1 MQQSRS
7 VGRFSLALVA
17 ALIVIVGTA
26 INHGQTAGEWRY
38 YAGDLASTKYSP
50 LDQINKSNVSQ
61 LRVAWRRPQIS
72 ADFAAANGVTRLQN
86 NYRSTPLMINGVLF
100 ATNAVGVA
108 EAFDPETGRT
118 LWTQKIAGE
127 VGGSTPAGLGGAIR
141 GVGYWNGRGAGER
154 RVFSYHRNFLYAL
167 NPENGEVYN
176 DFGNGGRID
185 LTLADG
191 GFVWNAPPLVVRD
204 VVLIGSANADQDSAS
219 KKEGV
224 AGEVRG
230 YDVKTGKL
238 RWTFRI
244 IPKEGEPGIETFENE
259 SWKYVGAGN
268 VWAPMSADEELG
280 YVYIPTTSPTNDMYG
295 GHRLGNN
302 LYSDSLVCLDVTTG
316 RRVWYFQTIHH
327 DLFDYD
333 NPAAPVLGDITVNGR
348 RIKAVVQVTKQAFAY
363 VFDRVTGQPVWP
375 IEERPVPAST
385 VPGERASATQ
395 PFPTKP
401 PAFDRQG
408 VKVDDLIDFTPEL
421 RAEALEIVKKYKY
434 GAPFMPPS
442 VVGEGPNDTKGT
454 IQLPGSV
461 GGADWTGAGF
471 DPETGILYVPSM
483 TNPFVANLV
492 PGDPTKTNLRYRAS
506 TRELLLGPRGLP
518 LMKPPYGRI
527 TAIDLNKGDHA
538 WMVPNGDGPRDHP
551 ALKGLNLPPLGHAS
565 RGAVLVTKTLLIA
578 PDGDQVTTR
587 TPAGGGGTKFRALDK
602 ATGATVWEMDMGA
615 GVTGAPMTYLH
626 RGKQYIVVA
635 IGAREHP
642 AEFVALSLP

>member
-1 MQQSRS
+1 MDRPQRRS
-7 VGRFSLALVA
+7 LGPAIAAVVA
-17 ALIVIVGTA
+17 AVVVALAVTD
-26 INHGQTAGEWRY
+26 GQTTGEWRY

-50 LDQINKSNVSQ
+50 LDQINRSNVSR
-61 LRVAWRRPQIS
+61 LRIAWRRPQIGS
-72 ADFAAANGVTRLQN
+72 DFTAANSTSRLGN

-108 EAFDPETGRT
+108 EAFDPETGRP
-118 LWTQKIAGE
+118 LWSQKIAGDL
-127 VGGSTPAGLGGAIR
+127 GGTGPAGLGGAIR
-141 GVGYWNGRGAGER
+141 AVAHWNGNGAGER
-154 RVFSYHRNFLYAL
+154 RIFTYHKQFLYAL
-167 NPENGEVYN
+167 NPETGEVYGS
-176 DFGNGGRID
+176 FGSGGRVD
-185 LTLADG
+185 LSINGEYL
-191 GFVWNAPPLVVRD
+191 WNAPPLVVRD
-204 VVLIGSANADQDSAS
+204 VVIVGSSNPEQDSAS
-219 KKEGV
+219 KMEGI
-224 AGEVRG
+224 AGEVRAF
-230 YDVKTGKL
+230 DARTGKL
-238 RWTFRI
+238 RWTFRV
-244 IPKEGEPGIETFENE
+244 IPRAGEPETETFENE
-259 SWKYVGAGN
+259 AWRYIGAGN

-302 LYSDSLVCLDVTTG
+302 LFSDSVVCLDAATG

-333 NPAAPVLGDITVNGR
+333 NPAAPILGDITVNGR

-363 VFDRVTGQPVWP
+363 VLDRVTGQPVWP

-395 PFPTKP
+395 PFPTRP

-408 VKVDDLIDFTPEL
+408 VTIDDLIDFTPEL
-421 RAEALEIVKKYKY
+421 RAEAIEIVKKYKF
-434 GAPFMPPS
+434 GPAFTPPS
-442 VVGEGPNDTKGT
+442 VVGDGPNDTKGT

-471 DPETGILYVPSM
+471 DPETGMLYVPSM

-492 PGDPTKTNLRYRAS
+492 PGNPAQTNLRYRAS
-506 TRELLLGPRGLP
+506 TRALLLGPRGLP

-527 TAIDLNKGDHA
+527 TAIDLNRGEHA

-551 ALKGLNLPPLGHAS
+551 AIKHLNLPPLGHAS
-565 RGAVLVTKTLLIA
+565 RGAVLVTKTLLFA
-578 PDGDQVTTR
+578 PDGDEVNTR
-587 TPAGGGGTKFRALDK
+587 TPAGGERFRALDK
-602 ATGATVWEMDMGA
+602 ATGATIWEIELPA

-635 IGAREHP
+635 IGGRDHP
-642 AEFVALSLP
+642 AEFVALNLPD